1 MKKILIGLVIAL
13 MMTGS
18 GYAGIYMNGEQVE
31 YKIDSKLFNKL
42 EKSCFSAIED
52 GKFIFSENNIQTY
65 YYDKMIIRIG
75 NMDVFR
81 GLNCNIKTTFRN

>member
-1 MKKILIGLVIAL
+1 MKKVLYGLVVTL

-18 GYAGIYMNGEQVE
+18 GYAGIYMDGEEVE

-52 GKFIFSENNIQTY
+52 GKFIFSEDNIQTY
-65 YYDKMIIRIG
+65 YYEKMIIRIG
-75 NMDVFR
+75 DLDVFKT
-81 GLNCNIKTTFRN
+81 LTCNIKTTFRN